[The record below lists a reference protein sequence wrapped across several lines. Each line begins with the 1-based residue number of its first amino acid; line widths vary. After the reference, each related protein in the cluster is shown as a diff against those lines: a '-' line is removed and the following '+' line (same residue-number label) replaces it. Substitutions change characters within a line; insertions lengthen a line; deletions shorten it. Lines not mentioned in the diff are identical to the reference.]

1 MEMSVPRSQQWLGK
15 RREWCPR
22 PHPAGG
28 FVLTAL
34 AQLLAKGSSP
44 WWGHHRSHHWGTKV
58 SQRTLGRCS
67 TTWFTKGVSSGLLS
81 ALAFAPHPSRLFLLR
96 VHSMSLLMD
105 TAGTS
110 PNPLIL
116 PSWTFPTGLTQA
128 LDPHLCLGRK
138 FLVSK

>member
-1 MEMSVPRSQQWLGK
+1 MSVPRSQQWLGK

-44 WWGHHRSHHWGTKV
+44 WWGHHRSHHRGTKV

-67 TTWFTKGVSSGLLS
+67 TTWFTKGGLLRAPFCPGFCSPSLS
-81 ALAFAPHPSRLFLLR
+81 ALLAGGALG
-96 VHSMSLLMD
+96 VSLLMD
-105 TAGTS
+105 TPGTS

-116 PSWTFPTGLTQA
+116 TSRTSPEGLTQA

>member
-1 MEMSVPRSQQWLGK
+1 MSVPRSQQWLGK

-28 FVLTAL
+28 FVLTPL

-44 WWGHHRSHHWGTKV
+44 WWGHHRSHHRGTKAV
-58 SQRTLGRCS
+58 PEKPREMLHDLVHQRGLLRAPFCPGFCS
-67 TTWFTKGVSSGLLS
+67 PSLS
-81 ALAFAPHPSRLFLLR
+81 ALLARGALCT
-96 VHSMSLLMD
+96 SLLMD
-105 TAGTS
+105 IAGTS

-116 PSWTFPTGLTQA
+116 TSRTSPEGLTQA